1 MLTCSAQSLLEVQ
14 HLVKYYANE
23 SRPALHDVSFCLRAG
38 ETLGILGA
46 SGSGKTTLLKILI
59 GWQAQTS
66 GKVFL
71 EGKLLLPKKRAASFY
86 RQVQFVS
93 QQPQE
98 IISSR
103 MTLGEFLV
111 YSLQAFGGKKEGDF
125 SAKIN
130 SLLEEVGLS
139 KKILP
144 SLPHE
149 VSGGQLQ
156 RLVLARA
163 LAVQPQLLLLDEP
176 ASALDALTQMH
187 FFTLLRQLQAEHNF
201 ALLVIT
207 HDVLAIKEVTQS
219 LLIMKDGSLIE
230 RLADKQ
236 TPQSPYTEA
245 LFQAAMLPL
254 RS

>member
-1 MLTCSAQSLLEVQ
+1 MKYSSQPLLEVQ

-23 SRPALHDVSFCLRAG
+23 SRPTLRDVSFSLRVG

-59 GWQAQTS
+59 GWLAQTS

-71 EGKLLLPKKRAASFY
+71 AGKLLLPKVRDGNFY

-103 MTLGEFLV
+103 MTLGEFLS
-111 YSLQAFGGKKEGDF
+111 YSLRAFSEKKQGDL
-125 SAKIN
+125 SARIN
-130 SLLEEVGLS
+130 SLLQEVSLS
-139 KKILP
+139 KKILQ

-176 ASALDALTQMH
+176 TSALDALTQMH
-187 FFTLLRQLQAEHNF
+187 FFALLRQLQAEHNF

-207 HDVLAIKEVTQS
+207 HDVLAIKEITQS
-219 LLIMKDGSLIE
+219 LLIMKDGCIIE
-230 RLADKQ
+230 RLTDKQ
-236 TPQSPYTEA
+236 TPQSPYA
-245 LFQAAMLPL
+245 KVLFEAAMLPVC
-254 RS
+254 S